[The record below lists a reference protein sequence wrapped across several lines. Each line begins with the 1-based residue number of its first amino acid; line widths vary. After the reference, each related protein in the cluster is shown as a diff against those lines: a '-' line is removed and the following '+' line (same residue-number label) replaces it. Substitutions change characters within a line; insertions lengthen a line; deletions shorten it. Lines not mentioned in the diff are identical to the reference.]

1 MDKIR
6 EQLNNIDRL
15 ILMYG
20 EENDSIIKV
29 FVKDLET
36 WRNIMEVMLKVVEA
50 AEVLDLKRR
59 SGKDASQ
66 EWQIMYEAL
75 TNLKGEI
82 K

>member
-29 FVKDLET
+29 SVKDLET

-50 AEVLDLKRR
+50 AEVLDLKSR

-66 EWQIMYEAL
+66 EW
-75 TNLKGEI
+75 
-82 K
+82 